1 MAHSAQLFTMEATR
15 SVRTI
20 SELSGMKMVDL
31 KEELSRRGLPVSGRK
46 AELIERLAEQM
57 RPNSRQRSGTARQ
70 KEALVSHGRPA
81 LSRTS
86 QVDVGTS
93 DPSSGRGRGRAV
105 LIVESPAKCSTI
117 AKFLGHAFTVLP
129 CNGHVRNLPSRSGSV
144 RPEEGFAMTFE
155 TQKGAPK
162 LLKSISDSLKDA
174 RAMYLA
180 TDPDREGEAIA
191 WHLCEELRLRNA
203 IPPNLP
209 VHRVSF
215 TEITERAVQAAL
227 KSPKPVDMQLVRA
240 QQARQAV
247 DYLVG
252 FSLSPILWR
261 KLPGCRSAG
270 RVQSVALRLVVEREQ
285 EVQRFI
291 PREYWSVGLEFQSR
305 SFGRLNASLTHLRGE
320 RLQQFDLASEDATMV
335 AVESL
340 PEEWAVSQA
349 LIF

>member
-1 MAHSAQLFTMEATR
+1 
-15 SVRTI
+15 
-20 SELSGMKMVDL
+20 
-31 KEELSRRGLPVSGRK
+31 
-46 AELIERLAEQM
+46 
-57 RPNSRQRSGTARQ
+57 
-70 KEALVSHGRPA
+70 
-81 LSRTS
+81 
-86 QVDVGTS
+86 
-93 DPSSGRGRGRAV
+93 
-105 LIVESPAKCSTI
+105 
-117 AKFLGHAFTVLP
+117 
-129 CNGHVRNLPSRSGSV
+129 
-144 RPEEGFAMTFE
+144 MTFE